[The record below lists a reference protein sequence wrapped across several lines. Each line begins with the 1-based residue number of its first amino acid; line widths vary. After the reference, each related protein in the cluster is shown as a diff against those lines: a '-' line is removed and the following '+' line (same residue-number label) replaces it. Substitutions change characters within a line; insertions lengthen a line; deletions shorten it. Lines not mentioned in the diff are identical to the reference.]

1 MLKAAQFSVALL
13 ALVLAGTKTANAYI
27 DPNSGGLLFQVLTP
41 IMAVIGATFAFAG
54 RHISQAFR
62 FVTSACRNLFDRIF
76 RNSERDFD

>member
-1 MLKAAQFSVALL
+1 MLRTAKLALAL
-13 ALVLAGTKTANAYI
+13 VTLVLAGTGTANAYI

-54 RHISQAFR
+54 RQISQAFR
-62 FVTSACRNLFDRIF
+62 FVTSACRNLFDRLF